1 MRFSLNFNLKLAP
14 LFATLCAVGA
24 AGHAAAQAAPEGT
37 LVGIGIGYVPEYA
50 GADDNHFVGVPIVDH
65 SFGNGFFASTRRGLG
80 YQTAAGGFGLSA
92 ALTYGG
98 KRDEHKRNFGAGSDD
113 LRGMGN
119 VSGGALALLTA
130 TYKVGTI
137 GLSLSTAQALS
148 RRENGSTYTIG
159 ASTPFYTSATDQL
172 SFNAAAVYGDNKHA
186 QTYYGV
192 TAAQSA
198 RSGYGS
204 YRAERGFENIN
215 VGVSWNHAIDA
226 RWSVTSAA
234 SATRLVGDAA
244 DSPLTKRKTTPM
256 VTTGLVYKF

>member
-1 MRFSLNFNLKLAP
+1 MRFSLKLAP
-14 LFATLCAVGA
+14 LFVSLCAVGA
-24 AGHAAAQAAPEGT
+24 AGHAAAQTTPEGT

-50 GADDNHFVGVPIVDH
+50 GADDNHLVGAPILDH
-65 SFGNGFFASTRRGLG
+65 SFGNGFFASTRRGRE
-80 YQTAAGGFGLSA
+80 TEAAGSSVVTEA
-92 ALTYGG
+92 ALGYGG

-113 LRGMGN
+113 LRGMGK
-119 VSGGALALLTA
+119 VHGGALALLTA
-130 TYKVGTI
+130 TYQVGTI

-148 RRENGSTYTIG
+148 RRDNGSTYTIG
-159 ASTPFYTSATDQL
+159 ASTPFYTSASDQL
-172 SFNAAAVYGDNKHA
+172 SFNASAVYGDNKHA

-192 TAAQSA
+192 TATQSA

-215 VGVSWNHAIDA
+215 VGVNWNHAIDA

-234 SATRLVGDAA
+234 GLTRMVGDAA